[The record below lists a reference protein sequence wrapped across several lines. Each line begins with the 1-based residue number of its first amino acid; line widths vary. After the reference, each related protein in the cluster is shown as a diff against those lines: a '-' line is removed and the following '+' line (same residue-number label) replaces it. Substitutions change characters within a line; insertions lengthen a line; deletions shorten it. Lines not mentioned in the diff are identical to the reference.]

1 MILQAKKGRGEK
13 VHIMVDGE
21 YTATTTMNFWTT
33 IGPANGTDVSAEE
46 LESLLS
52 QIAFRRMYDKALDL
66 LSARDYSR
74 HDLEGKLVQK
84 MAEKEKKSSVEGAAP
99 KQVDYAA
106 LRESAALVCNK
117 LEELNLL
124 NDERYARLYAAELVR
139 NKHMSAR
146 GVRTQLMTKGIS
158 GSTAD
163 AVLQEMYF
171 DNKGAITELLHTK
184 FKNRDLRDEKQKQRT
199 VAALVRL
206 GYNQGDIFAA
216 MGEYTALFSDTSY
229 IED

>member
-1 MILQAKKGRGEK
+1 
-13 VHIMVDGE
+13 MVDGM
-21 YTATTTMNFWTT
+21 YTATTTMNFWSK
-33 IGPANGTDVSAEE
+33 IGPANGTNVTAEE
-46 LESLLS
+46 LENLLS

-74 HDLEGKLVQK
+74 KDLETKLVQK
-84 MAEKEKKSSVEGAAP
+84 TAEKEKRSADDGVSSKP
-99 KQVDYAA
+99 VDYEA
-106 LRESAALVCNK
+106 LRASAVLVCNR

-146 GVRTQLMTKGIS
+146 GIRAQLGLKGIS
-158 GSTAD
+158 PAVAD
-163 AVLQEMYF
+163 AVLQELYF
-171 DNKGAITELLHTK
+171 DNKGAILELLHTK

-206 GYNQGDIFAA
+206 GYNQGDIFSA
-216 MGEYTALFSDTSY
+216 MGEYTSLFSDTSY
-229 IED
+229 VEEE

>member
-1 MILQAKKGRGEK
+1 
-13 VHIMVDGE
+13 MVDGM
-21 YTATTTMNFWTT
+21 YTATTTMNFWSK
-33 IGPANGTDVSAEE
+33 IGPANGTNVTAEE
-46 LESLLS
+46 LENLLS

-74 HDLEGKLVQK
+74 KDLETKLVQK
-84 MAEKEKKSSVEGAAP
+84 TAEKEKRSADDGVSSKP
-99 KQVDYAA
+99 VDYEA
-106 LRESAALVCNK
+106 LRASAVLVCNR

-146 GVRTQLMTKGIS
+146 GIRTQLGLKGIS
-158 GSTAD
+158 PAVAD
-163 AVLQEMYF
+163 AVLQELYF
-171 DNKGAITELLHTK
+171 DNKGAILELLHTK

-206 GYNQGDIFAA
+206 GYNQGDIFSA
-216 MGEYTALFSDTSY
+216 MGEYTSLFSDTSY
-229 IED
+229 VEEE